1 MPRNPLRRL
10 LGLLH
15 RWFGLFTAIFLFI
28 AGATGA
34 IISWDHELD
43 EWLNPAFYVASNG
56 APRSSLEIADRV
68 ERADPEVQVSYLP
81 LSTRPGE
88 ALQVWVEPRV
98 DPATR
103 APHDVAYNEI
113 SIDPATGDEL
123 ARRLWG
129 DASLS
134 RENLLPFLYKLHYSL
149 QIPLTSAG
157 TDIGSWF
164 MGIVA
169 IVWVFDALVA
179 LWLSFPNWRSWRKSF
194 AFRARNLNFDLHR
207 SGGVW
212 LWLLVLT
219 LAITAVSMNLRT
231 QVVTPIVSTFSTL
244 TPNPFDV
251 RTPLEPSAQTDAG
264 ITRARALEL
273 ANAEARHRGWTAP
286 AGAVLYSPEYG
297 VYGVG
302 YFEAGD
308 DHGDGSLGNPW
319 LYFDARD
326 GAPAGADIPGTG
338 SAGDIF
344 LQAQFPIH
352 SGRILGLKGRIL
364 ISLLGVAVAALSVTG
379 VVIWL
384 RKRRAQTRAAL
395 RTRELGLAH

>member
-1 MPRNPLRRL
+1 MLRNPFRRL

-15 RWFGLFTAIFLFI
+15 RWFGLFTATFLFI

-34 IISWDHELD
+34 VISWDHELD
-43 EWLNPAFYVASNG
+43 AWLNPAFYVASTG

-68 ERADPEVQVSYLP
+68 ERDDPKVQVSYLP
-81 LSTRPGE
+81 LSTVPGE
-88 ALQVWVEPRV
+88 ALQVWVEARV
-98 DPATR
+98 DAATR
-103 APHDVAYNEI
+103 APHDVGYNEI
-113 SIDPATGDEL
+113 SIDPASGREL
-123 ARRLWG
+123 ARRMWG

-169 IVWVFDALVA
+169 IVWVFDAFVA

-251 RTPLEPSAQTDAG
+251 RTPLEPSAQTDPS
-264 ITRARALEL
+264 ISRAQALDL
-273 ANAEARHRGWTAP
+273 ANAEAKRRGWTAP

-308 DHGDGSLGNPW
+308 DHGDGSLGHPW

-352 SGRILGLKGRIL
+352 SGRILGLAGRIL
-364 ISLLGVAVAALSVTG
+364 ISLLGVAIAALSVTG

-384 RKRRAQTRAAL
+384 RKRRAQLRAAT
-395 RTRELGLAH
+395 RTRGLGLAH